1 MAQLGGLQE
10 HIAEIRAK
18 GGDVIALS
26 ADDQQHPR
34 PGLPDTASLGITF
47 PTLSDPQRRVIHAY
61 GLLNPTDVLVPVEG
75 GLAYPSTYILDK
87 NGVVKWRYIGRDLA
101 DRPDTELV
109 LSQFNKVTGGQAS
122 D

>member
-26 ADDQQHPR
+26 ADDQQR
-34 PGLPDTASLGITF
+34 LRDGLPDAAALGLTF

-61 GLLNPTDVLVPVEG
+61 GLLNPNDVLVPIEG

-87 NGVVKWRYIGRDLA
+87 NGVVRWRYIGTDLA
-101 DRPDTELV
+101 DRPDIDLV
-109 LSQFNKVTGGQAS
+109 LSHFNRVAGG
-122 D
+122 